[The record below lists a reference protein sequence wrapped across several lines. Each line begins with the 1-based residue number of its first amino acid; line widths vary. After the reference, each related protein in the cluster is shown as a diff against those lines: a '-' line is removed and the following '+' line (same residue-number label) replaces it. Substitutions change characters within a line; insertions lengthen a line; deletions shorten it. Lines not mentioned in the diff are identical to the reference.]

1 MRPEWSYQIERTEY
15 SDMVFSKIGR
25 LLHVATVFESYCKS
39 IYSLLTLKLNPNF
52 LSDAIEFDKF
62 SKELTKLN
70 LNGYI
75 NKSFISPESKGVKD
89 VLHLARE
96 GRNEVA
102 HELTNS
108 LNHTFSYHE
117 RELELEQRIDELA
130 KNIVEGEF
138 LCIWIL
144 SILTKDEAPN
154 EKFKLNRLEWI
165 IND

>member
-15 SDMVFSKIGR
+15 SDIVFSKIGR
-25 LLHVATVFESYCKS
+25 LLHVANVFESYCKS
-39 IYSLLTLKLNPNF
+39 IYSLLTIKHNPNF

-117 RELELEQRIDELA
+117 REVELEQRISKLTND
-130 KNIVEGEF
+130 IVEGEY

-144 SILTKDEAPN
+144 SILTKEQKPN
-154 EKFKLNRLEWI
+154 ESFKENRVEWVLN
-165 IND
+165 D